1 MTRALFILSLLMSI
15 PGPVLAETVAI
26 FTTAQSQ
33 VLFSDQRC
41 VTATGQV
48 IVPAWQLMEVR
59 KSDGRLIRTG
69 CWTAD
74 GPRHIGAVY
83 TDGSLAIYPQHL
95 IRPAYE

>member
-1 MTRALFILSLLMSI
+1 MRWSLILPLLTLL
-15 PGPVLAETVAI
+15 PGLSAAETIAV

-48 IVPAWQLMEVR
+48 IIPAWQLMEVR